1 MNAPPNHSGL
11 WRAQAAVRAYLH
23 PRRHTAL
30 LVAIIAA
37 FMVRPLIGDSKGN
50 LIMISI
56 ALIVLMLVALY
67 TVEIDELVGERA
79 TLLAERRRRRIVAWA
94 LAIPALAERVIVT
107 FVPGHRLYRFG
118 VASWLLFF
126 VFITWSELR
135 AVVKQKEVTGETISM
150 AVSVYLLLG
159 LCWGVLYILIFEHDP
174 QAFNFGSAP
183 SPTLG
188 LGYNE
193 AHLFPV
199 FIYFSLTTLAT
210 IGYGDITPVSLQA
223 RYAAVAEG
231 ITGQF
236 YLAILVARLVGLY
249 ITRAASSDSRGE
261 RAP

>member
-1 MNAPPNHSGL
+1 
-11 WRAQAAVRAYLH
+11 V
-23 PRRHTAL
+23 
-30 LVAIIAA
+30 VIVAA
-37 FMVRPLIGDSKGN
+37 FMVRPLIGDSKGT
-50 LIMISI
+50 LIGISI

-67 TVEIDELVGERA
+67 TVEVDELVGERA
-79 TLLAERRRRRIVAWA
+79 TLLAERRRRRIIAWV

-107 FVPGHRLYRFG
+107 IVPSHRLYRFG
-118 VASWLLFF
+118 VASWFLFF
-126 VFITWSELR
+126 AFVTWSELR
-135 AVVKQKEVTGETISM
+135 AVVKQKEVTRETISM
-150 AVSVYLLLG
+150 AISIYLLLG

-174 QAFNFGSAP
+174 AAFNFGSGPA
-183 SPTLG
+183 PTLA

-210 IGYGDITPVSLQA
+210 IGYGDITPLSLQA

-249 ITRAASSDSRGE
+249 ITRAASSDSRGQ